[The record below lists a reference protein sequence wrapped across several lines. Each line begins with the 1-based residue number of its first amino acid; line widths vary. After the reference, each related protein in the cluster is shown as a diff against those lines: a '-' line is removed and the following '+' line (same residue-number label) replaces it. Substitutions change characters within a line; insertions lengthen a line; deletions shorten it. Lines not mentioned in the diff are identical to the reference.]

1 MRELQLRGNKAGDSG
16 VKHLSSLLEDPNC
29 KLEKLYLQNCSIGD
43 EGFRAL
49 ASALRSNPSHMR
61 ELQLS
66 FNKAGDSG
74 VKHLSSLLEDPHCKL
89 ETLGMEPQDTQD
101 DRCSLS

>member
-1 MRELQLRGNKAGDSG
+1 MFNTHTQQYNIIAKSMNFTVTFYRLKTNKEYVS
-16 VKHLSSLLEDPNC
+16 LSLCSLGA
-29 KLEKLYLQNCSIGD
+29 CSITD

-66 FNKAGDSG
+66 GNNAGNSG
-74 VKHLSSLLEDPHCKL
+74 VKHLSSLLEDPNCKL
-89 ETLGMEPQDTQD
+89 EKLE
-101 DRCSLS
+101 